1 MNSKSNWMSA
11 EQHLYHKRQA
21 LQQQYDL
28 VADKLKRLRYDYA
41 ITADTLVRF
50 QLEKQTEQTEAEL
63 NSLDQQ
69 LHELDQTL
77 SSGKLY
83 SALLRLGYRKHTLAF
98 RRFIEAYSIAA
109 FLIHG
114 SPDYGQRWL
123 LNRLVV
129 QYAPRIIT
137 GKIVRI
143 NLSRIARR
151 SDINALWRELGG
163 RVGLDRQSPISEIVE
178 RVCQWWRTQNV
189 LLIFYNIDFLSE
201 TFLNDLIRDFW
212 LPLTI
217 RARKATSQTSDFKL
231 LMFLVDYDG
240 CVGSWN
246 VPFAERLETT
256 WQPDQPVKLPEIS
269 EFSEDEL
276 TNWLEFAADELP
288 IKLIDQV
295 DETIQI
301 ILKNSDN
308 GIPEPTLG
316 EICRLCDCNWYE
328 QEEKWLRL

>member
-1 MNSKSNWMSA
+1 MYADQNL
-11 EQHLYHKRQA
+11 HHKRQA

-28 VADKLKRLRYDYA
+28 VAEKLKRLRCDYA
-41 ITADTLVRF
+41 IMADTLVRF
-50 QLEKQTEQTEAEL
+50 QLEKQIEQTEAEL
-63 NSLDQQ
+63 NSLDEQ
-69 LHELDQTL
+69 LQKLEQVL
-77 SSGKLY
+77 SDGKLY
-83 SALLRLGYRKHTLAF
+83 RALLRLGYQKHTLAF
-98 RRFIEAYSIAA
+98 RKFIEAHSIAA

-129 QYAPRIIT
+129 QYVPSVIT

-151 SDINALWRELGG
+151 SDTNALWRELGG
-163 RVGLDRQSPISEIVE
+163 RVGLDRQSPIVEIVE
-178 RVCQWWRTQNV
+178 RVYQWWQTQNV
-189 LLIFYNIDFLSE
+189 LLIFYDVDFLSE
-201 TFLNDLIRDFW
+201 ISLNDLIRDFW

-217 RARKATSQTSDFKL
+217 RAKKAVSQTSDFKL

-240 CVGSWN
+240 CVASWN
-246 VPFAERLETT
+246 LPFAEKLNTT
-256 WQPDQPVKLPEIS
+256 WQPEQPVKLPEIF

-276 TNWLEFAADELP
+276 SKWLEFSADELP
-288 IKLIDQV
+288 MKLVDQV
-295 DETIQI
+295 DETIDI
-301 ILKNSDN
+301 IMKNSDN

-316 EICRLCDCNWYE
+316 EICRLSDCNWYE